1 MPSRLPENAAKTA
14 LPCRRSSR
22 AARLACKM
30 RNGNSST
37 PTFIIMQG
45 KPNWKQYRQQLQAK
59 LQALRPKRQAKP
71 NATPSKWWGNLH
83 AQWQKLRGKLRT
95 LPQQVREK
103 PQLLAVAA
111 VVAGCLLLAFGLLAG
126 VSRKHPAPAAE
137 TAASQASAP
146 AAGNASGIETAT
158 VSVELVTPEV
168 SDGNA
173 GDDPLTA
180 AEANPEPEHALPPT
194 TADHMNP
201 VCETYFQRARACF
214 RQAPDG
220 QADALLQSLEATRGD
235 LSQLDTEG
243 CEVVSQQFEEMV
255 QQMGCEQKAAD
266 SKPAEAKPQAASAAH
281 KR

>member
-1 MPSRLPENAAKTA
+1 
-14 LPCRRSSR
+14 
-22 AARLACKM
+22 M
-30 RNGNSST
+30 RNGNSPT

-45 KPNWKQYRQQLQAK
+45 KPNWKQYRLQLQAK

-71 NATPSKWWGNLH
+71 NTPQPKWRGNLL
-83 AQWQKLRGKLRT
+83 ALWQKLRDKLRS

-126 VSRKHPAPAAE
+126 GSRKHPAPAAE
-137 TAASQASAP
+137 AAASQALAP
-146 AAGNASGIETAT
+146 AAGSASGIETAT

-173 GDDPLTA
+173 EDDPLTA

-214 RQAPDG
+214 RHAPHG
-220 QADALLQSLEATRGD
+220 QADALLQSLDAPPRDPPPLET
-235 LSQLDTEG
+235 
-243 CEVVSQQFEEMV
+243 
-255 QQMGCEQKAAD
+255 
-266 SKPAEAKPQAASAAH
+266 
-281 KR
+281 

>member
-1 MPSRLPENAAKTA
+1 
-14 LPCRRSSR
+14 
-22 AARLACKM
+22 M
-30 RNGNSST
+30 RNGNRPT
-37 PTFIIMQG
+37 PIFIMMQG
-45 KPNWKQYRQQLQAK
+45 KPNWKQYRQRLQAK
-59 LQALRPKRQAKP
+59 LHALRPKRQAKP
-71 NATPSKWWGNLH
+71 QTPQPKPPAKLR
-83 AQWQKLRGKLRT
+83 ALWQKLRDKLRT
-95 LPQQVREK
+95 LPQQLRAK
-103 PQLLAVAA
+103 PQLPAA
-111 VVAGCLLLAFGLLAG
+111 AAIVAGCLLLAFGLLSG
-126 VSRKHPAPAAE
+126 GNRKHPAPAAE

-146 AAGNASGIETAT
+146 AAGSASGVETAT

-173 GDDPLTA
+173 EDDPLTA

-243 CEVVSQQFEEMV
+243 CEVVNRQFEEMV
-255 QQMGCEQKAAD
+255 QQMGCEQKAAEGKPAKPPAQQA
-266 SKPAEAKPQAASAAH
+266 KPAEAKPQAASAAH

>member
-1 MPSRLPENAAKTA
+1 
-14 LPCRRSSR
+14 
-22 AARLACKM
+22 M
-30 RNGNSST
+30 RNGNRPT
-37 PTFIIMQG
+37 PIFIMMQG
-45 KPNWKQYRQQLQAK
+45 KPNWKQYRQRLQAK
-59 LQALRPKRQAKP
+59 LHALRPKRPAKPQAPQPKLQAK
-71 NATPSKWWGNLH
+71 LRVL
-83 AQWQKLRGKLRT
+83 WQKLRDKLRT
-95 LPQQVREK
+95 LPQQLRAK
-103 PQLLAVAA
+103 PQLPAA
-111 VVAGCLLLAFGLLAG
+111 AAIVAGCLLLAFGLLSG
-126 VSRKHPAPAAE
+126 GNRKHPAPATE

-146 AAGNASGIETAT
+146 AAGSASGVETAT

-173 GDDPLTA
+173 EDDPLTA

-235 LSQLDTEG
+235 LSQLDAEG
-243 CEVVSQQFEEMV
+243 CEVVSRQFEEMV
-255 QQMGCEQKAAD
+255 QQMGCEQKAAEGKPAKPPAQQT
-266 SKPAEAKPQAASAAH
+266 KPAEAKPQAASAAH

>member
-1 MPSRLPENAAKTA
+1 
-14 LPCRRSSR
+14 
-22 AARLACKM
+22 M
-30 RNGNSST
+30 RNGNSPT

-71 NATPSKWWGNLH
+71 NATPSKWRGNLR
-83 AQWQKLRGKLRT
+83 AQWQKLRGKLRS

-111 VVAGCLLLAFGLLAG
+111 VVAGCLLLAFGLLASG
-126 VSRKHPAPAAE
+126 SRKHPTPATE

-173 GDDPLTA
+173 EDDPLTA

-214 RQAPDG
+214 RHAPDG
-220 QADALLQSLEATRGD
+220 QADGLLQSLEATRGD

-255 QQMGCEQKAAD
+255 QQMGCDQKAAD
-266 SKPAEAKPQAASAAH
+266 SKPAETKPPPTKPAEAKSQAASATH
-281 KR
+281 KH

>member
-1 MPSRLPENAAKTA
+1 M
-14 LPCRRSSR
+14 
-22 AARLACKM
+22 
-30 RNGNSST
+30 
-37 PTFIIMQG
+37 MQG
-45 KPNWKQYRQQLQAK
+45 KPNWKQYRQRLQAK
-59 LQALRPKRQAKP
+59 LHALRPKRQAKP
-71 NATPSKWWGNLH
+71 QTPQPKPPAKLR
-83 AQWQKLRGKLRT
+83 ALWQKLRDKLRT
-95 LPQQVREK
+95 LPQQLRAK
-103 PQLLAVAA
+103 PQLPAA
-111 VVAGCLLLAFGLLAG
+111 AAIVAGCLLLAFGLLSG
-126 VSRKHPAPAAE
+126 GNRKHPAPAAE

-146 AAGNASGIETAT
+146 TAGSASGVETAT

-173 GDDPLTA
+173 EDDPLTA

-235 LSQLDTEG
+235 LSQLDAEG
-243 CEVVSQQFEEMV
+243 CEVVSRQFEEMV
-255 QQMGCEQKAAD
+255 QQMGCEQKAAEGKPAD
-266 SKPAEAKPQAASAAH
+266 SPAQQAKPAEAKPQAASAAH

>member
-1 MPSRLPENAAKTA
+1 
-14 LPCRRSSR
+14 
-22 AARLACKM
+22 M
-30 RNGNSST
+30 RNGNRPT
-37 PTFIIMQG
+37 PIFIMMQG
-45 KPNWKQYRQQLQAK
+45 KPNWKQYRQRLQAK
-59 LQALRPKRQAKP
+59 LHALRPKRQAKP
-71 NATPSKWWGNLH
+71 QTPQPKPPAKLR
-83 AQWQKLRGKLRT
+83 ALWQKLRDKLRT
-95 LPQQVREK
+95 LPQQLRAK
-103 PQLLAVAA
+103 PQLPAA
-111 VVAGCLLLAFGLLAG
+111 AAIVAGCLLLAFGLLSG
-126 VSRKHPAPAAE
+126 GNRKHPAPTAE
-137 TAASQASAP
+137 TTASQASAP
-146 AAGNASGIETAT
+146 AAGSASGVETAT

-173 GDDPLTA
+173 EDDPLTA

-235 LSQLDTEG
+235 LSQLDAEG
-243 CEVVSQQFEEMV
+243 CEVVSRQFEEMV

-266 SKPAEAKPQAASAAH
+266 SKPANTNPPPAKPAEAKPQAASAGQ

>member
-1 MPSRLPENAAKTA
+1 
-14 LPCRRSSR
+14 
-22 AARLACKM
+22 M
-30 RNGNSST
+30 RNGNRPT
-37 PTFIIMQG
+37 PIFIMMQG
-45 KPNWKQYRQQLQAK
+45 KPNWKQYRQRLQAK
-59 LQALRPKRQAKP
+59 LHALRPKRQAKP
-71 NATPSKWWGNLH
+71 QTPQPKPQAKLR
-83 AQWQKLRGKLRT
+83 ALWQKLRDKLRT
-95 LPQQVREK
+95 LPQQLRAK
-103 PQLLAVAA
+103 PQLPAA
-111 VVAGCLLLAFGLLAG
+111 AAIVAGCLLLAFGLLSG
-126 VSRKHPAPAAE
+126 GNRKHPAPAAE

-146 AAGNASGIETAT
+146 AAGNASGVETAT

-173 GDDPLTA
+173 EDDPLTA

-243 CEVVSQQFEEMV
+243 CEVVSRQFEEMV
-255 QQMGCEQKAAD
+255 QQMGCEQKAAEGKPAEPPAQQA
-266 SKPAEAKPQAASAAH
+266 KPAEAKPQAASAAH